1 MILRCC
7 CELILPIFIK
17 GSSTASSGSQLLYNQ
32 DAVRNQAFAAQ
43 RPMILNQM
51 GVNDQSSLLSVNPSL
66 LAVSLEKANADKALQ
81 QVNDINM

>member
-1 MILRCC
+1 MILHCC
-7 CELILPIFIK
+7 CELILAIFIK

-32 DAVRNQAFAAQ
+32 DAVMNQTFAAQ
-43 RPMILNQM
+43 RPMILNQV

-66 LAVSLEKANADKALQ
+66 LAVSLEKANADKAVQ